1 MTHNPLIPIAV
12 GNTAEIHVSDIGNV
26 RLAGYV
32 SASDIPA
39 LTAALTTLAREMG
52 ADVPDPVPVIE
63 GLLEALESVSGVGHD
78 APMTWGGNDGEWQAR
93 RARIMQDHARKAIPT
108 ARAYLEKVKK

>member
-32 SASDIPA
+32 AASDIPA
-39 LTAALTTLAREMG
+39 LIAVLSTLAREMG
-52 ADVPDPVPVIE
+52 AGVPDPVPVIE
-63 GLLEALESVSGVGHD
+63 GLLAMTARVECQDEGDRAKID
-78 APMTWGGNDGEWQAR
+78 A
-93 RARIMQDHARKAIPT
+93 